1 MAGERAP
8 EIVIVGGGIA
18 GSALAT
24 VLARKGIGVAVLERD
39 TEPVDRVRGEYMVP
53 WGVAEL
59 KRLGLLDHLISAGG
73 IFVKRSVPYDE
84 NTPGDAALPFA
95 LDVSSIYP
103 EVPGSFC
110 MGHPAMCAALGKA
123 AEAAGAAYVR
133 AVENLEVAAG
143 IPPRITF
150 MKDGERTEWR
160 PRLVIGADGR
170 NSRVRRQLGFQVRA
184 DSPRNLLGGMLV
196 DGVPEWPQDQQVIG
210 TEGRTHF
217 LIFPQGND
225 RLRLYLS
232 FSFADKEPFVG
243 RERQKS
249 VLARF
254 AGLRCLPYS
263 ASIAKSRPIGPFNS
277 FSNEDHWVEEP
288 IAPGIVLIGDAA
300 GHNDPIIGQGLSIA
314 LRDVRLV
321 SEAILGSGWDHSSF
335 RPYAEERLERMRRL
349 RILARFVTTLRAEFG
364 EEARVRRQRASQRT
378 RVEKMLSPL
387 SASLIGPE
395 RLPAAA
401 FEQATIDA
409 LLAR

>member
-1 MAGERAP
+1 MGGVRAH
-8 EIVIVGGGIA
+8 EVVIVGGGIA

-24 VLARKGIGVAVLERD
+24 ALARKGIGVAVLERD

-59 KRLGLLDHLISAGG
+59 KRLGLLDCLTTAGG

-84 NTPGDAALPFA
+84 NMPGNTALPFA

-103 EVPGSFC
+103 EVPGPLC
-110 MGHPAMCAALGKA
+110 MGHPAMCAALGRA
-123 AEAAGAAYVR
+123 AEAAGASFIR
-133 AVENLEVAAG
+133 AVENVEVAAG
-143 IPPRITF
+143 NPPHVAF
-150 MKDGERTEWR
+150 SKDGERTEWL

-170 NSRVRRQLGFQVRA
+170 NSRVRRQLGLPVLA
-184 DSPRNLLGGMLV
+184 DPPRNLLGGMLV
-196 DGVPEWPQDQQVIG
+196 DGVPEWPQDQQVLG
-210 TEGRTHF
+210 TEERTHF
-217 LIFPQGND
+217 LIFPQGDD

-232 FSFADKEPFVG
+232 FAFADKEPFVG
-243 RERQKS
+243 PARQEN

-254 AGLRCLPYS
+254 ASLRCLPYA
-263 ASIAKSRPIGPFNS
+263 ASIAKARPIGPFNS
-277 FSNEDHWVEEP
+277 FSNEDHWVEVP
-288 IAPGIVLIGDAA
+288 SAPGIVLIGDAA

-321 SEAILGSGWDHSSF
+321 SEAILGGGWDQGSF
-335 RPYAEERLERMRRL
+335 RPYVEERLERMRRL

-364 EEARVRRQRASQRT
+364 EEARLRRQRAGRRT
-378 RVEKMLSPL
+378 RVEKMPSPL
-387 SASLIGPE
+387 PASLIGPE

-409 LLAR
+409 LLAP